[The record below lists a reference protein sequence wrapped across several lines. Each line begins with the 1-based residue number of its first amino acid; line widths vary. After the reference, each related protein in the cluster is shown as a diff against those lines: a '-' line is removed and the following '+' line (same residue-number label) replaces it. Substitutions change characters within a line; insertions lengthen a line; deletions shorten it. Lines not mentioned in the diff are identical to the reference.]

1 MSNLQ
6 TIDLNLE
13 ARLQDW
19 KGVKHLTCLVKLV
32 FYHIIQIVYT
42 IQEQVM
48 EK

>member
-1 MSNLQ
+1 MSNLL
-6 TIDLNLE
+6 TLDPSLDD
-13 ARLQDW
+13 RLQDW
-19 KGVKHLTCLVKLV
+19 NGVRHLTCLVKPV